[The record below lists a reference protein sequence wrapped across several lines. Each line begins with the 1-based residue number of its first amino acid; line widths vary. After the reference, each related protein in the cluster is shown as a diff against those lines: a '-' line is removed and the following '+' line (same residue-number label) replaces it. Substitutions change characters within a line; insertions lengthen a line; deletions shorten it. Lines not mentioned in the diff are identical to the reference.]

1 MLKIF
6 LLVILFSL
14 GLTIICGVISI
25 PLLKKLKVGQKI
37 LHYVKTHKEKNGT
50 PTMGGLFFVLP
61 SALVF
66 LIFNGFSTRI
76 SIVALSIGLAYLVV
90 GFIDDFIKIKFRKN
104 EGLKPYQK
112 IIFQL
117 AIAILSGF
125 FCFHNGLT
133 FVYIPF
139 IKGAIQLDWGIIPF
153 SALIFLAITN
163 SVNLTDGLDGLAS
176 STSLTYL
183 IFICLLIYVETITFG
198 YMYIDKNE
206 YHSLMLLS
214 FSLIGGLLGFLL
226 FNVNKAK
233 VFMGDTGSLSL
244 GGFIG
249 AISIFSSNSLFIPIL
264 GIVFVFSSVSVI
276 IQVIYF
282 KITKGKRIFLM
293 SPYHHHLQLK
303 GLSES
308 QVSYIYS
315 MITCIMGITVVIFYL

>member
-6 LLVILFSL
+6 LLVILFSI
-14 GLTIICGVISI
+14 GLTIICGGMAI
-25 PLLKKLKVGQKI
+25 PILKRLKAGQTI
-37 LHYVKTHKEKNGT
+37 LQYVKTHKEKNGT
-50 PTMGGLFFVLP
+50 PTMGGLFFILP
-61 SALVF
+61 SVLVF

-112 IIFQL
+112 IVFQL
-117 AIAILSGF
+117 SIAILSGV
-125 FCFHNGLT
+125 FCYYNGLT

-139 IKGAIQLDWGIIPF
+139 IKTTLYLSWGIIPF

-183 IFICLLIYVETITFG
+183 IFMCLLIFVETITFG
-198 YMYIDKNE
+198 YMYINKNE

-214 FSLIGGLLGFLL
+214 FSLMGGLLGFLL

-249 AISIFSSNSLFIPIL
+249 AISIFSSNSFFIPIL
-264 GIVFVFSSVSVI
+264 GIMFVLSSVSVI

-282 KITKGKRIFLM
+282 KFTKGKRIFLM

-308 QVSYIYS
+308 QISYIYS
-315 MITCIMGITVVIFYL
+315 IITCIMGISIVIFYL